1 MYQQQDKRPRSY
13 NWSAQ
18 EKEILHKLA
27 SQHVD
32 IIDCK
37 DNSTPMIDKKNE
49 IWDLIQKQMSS
60 MGYFHEAKR
69 IKQQW
74 VRIKQT
80 NKNQAYK
87 NAYEMNPME
96 ENSCPIPTSSIPYSS
111 GPEVPNYYTS
121 SVMVN
126 ILYKYFHA
134 KTIELFS

>member
-1 MYQQQDKRPRSY
+1 MDELMFQQQDKRPRSY

-27 SQHVD
+27 SQHVE

-49 IWDLIQKQMSS
+49 IWNIIQKQMAS
-60 MGYFHEAKR
+60 MGYYHEAR
-69 IKQQW
+69 RLKQQW

-87 NAYEMNPME
+87 NAYEMTSMDEASQCPMPNP
-96 ENSCPIPTSSIPYSS
+96 SISYT
-111 GPEVPNYYTS
+111 PEVPNYYS
-121 SVMVN
+121 NSLMVIIQN
-126 ILYKYFHA
+126 IA
-134 KTIELFS
+134 